1 MSTRLAF
8 RRGDLHYERAAMI
21 ATAEMFIARAI
32 PGRPTLPHE
41 RRAAASVQ
49 LRQMVTPGELVQVIN
64 RQITGQRDCEGL
76 VIEAGALRRPFP
88 DADGCNWTP
97 SGLRVRVEHG
107 SSTRALG
114 CVRQVVEWARL
125 NFELAEPAA

>member
-1 MSTRLAF
+1 
-8 RRGDLHYERAAMI
+8 MI

-41 RRAAASVQ
+41 RRAQSVPVEP
-49 LRQMVTPGELVQVIN
+49 RRRVTPGELVQVIN
-64 RQITGQRDCEGL
+64 RQVTGQSDCEGL
-76 VIEAGALRRPFP
+76 VIEAGVLRLPLP
-88 DADGCNWTP
+88 DPDGCNWSP
-97 SGLRVRVEHG
+97 CGLHVRVAHG